1 MADAGKVVVVTGAGS
16 GLGRSCAQALLD
28 DGFHVV
34 LVGRRR
40 ELVDQVAHPWSGT
53 WGRVDVLVN
62 NAGTSG
68 GVAEIDLDDCRTT
81 VEVNHR
87 RAHVHPAGVRRDA
100 ASGAARW
107 RIINNG
113 SMAAHVPRPSSVA
126 YTVTKHAV
134 TGLTRSLALD
144 GRARDFV
151 PEAGKLPT
159 WTSSSGTE
167 VKISPVMLSSQG
179 PVPETARR
187 ASGGWP
193 SGQMCRFRTASG
205 RRRRA

>member
-87 RAHVHPAGVRRDA
+87 RAPVHPAGVRRDA

-107 RIINNG
+107 
-113 SMAAHVPRPSSVA
+113 AHHQQR
-126 YTVTKHAV
+126 
-134 TGLTRSLALD
+134 LD
-144 GRARDFV
+144 GGAR
-151 PEAGKLPT
+151 PAAEQRRLHGHEARGH
-159 WTSSSGTE
+159 GAD
-167 VKISPVMLSSQG
+167 
-179 PVPETARR
+179 PVPGA
-187 ASGGWP
+187 
-193 SGQMCRFRTASG
+193 G
-205 RRRRA
+205 RPCP